1 MARSKLQITLPE
13 ELKNKVA
20 EAAKKNEIS
29 TSLWIEFAIKKQ
41 LEKAKNNEPIIDLG
55 F

>member
-13 ELKNKVA
+13 ELKNKVI
-20 EAAKKNEIS
+20 EAAENSEIS

-41 LEKAKNNEPIIDLG
+41 LERIKKNEPVIDLG